1 MKIKS
6 FLFAASVCLLAFLVA
21 CSSVEPKNW
30 IVKIGSNYITPEDVN
45 LGIRNLPLETRQQ
58 ITQDNQE
65 QVIQTILN
73 NAIQKEI
80 IYQEALAEKID
91 ENEDFQKLMTQLNQ
105 QYEFQKRQ
113 TYVDFL
119 LMQKADQ
126 NIQVTNEEALNL
138 YNNNINFFK
147 EREERQIAHILVSN
161 KAEADSIYKRL
172 YNGEDFGN
180 LAKSQSIHTITA
192 PSGGII
198 GYISKGSG
206 ILPELEDTSFKLQ
219 KNGFFAKPVK
229 TDLGWHI
236 VKLID
241 KRTVKART
249 YDEVKELLANELVKQ
264 KVNQARVD
272 YYNSIKDKYELL
284 NRSPEGSEQAN
295 ASNK

>member
-1 MKIKS
+1 MKIKP
-6 FLFAASVCLLAFLVA
+6 FLFAASVCSLAFLVA

-30 IVKIGSNYITPEDVN
+30 IVKIGSNYITPQDVN
-45 LGIRNLPLETRQQ
+45 IGIRNLPLETRQQ
-58 ITQDNQE
+58 INQE
-65 QVIQTILN
+65 NQQQVIQTILN

-80 IYQEALAEKID
+80 IYQEALSEKID
-91 ENEDFQKLMTQLNQ
+91 ENEDFQKLLTQLNQ

-161 KAEADSIYKRL
+161 EAEANSIYKKL

-180 LAKSQSIHTITA
+180 LAKSQSIHTVTA
-192 PSGGII
+192 PNGGVI

-206 ILPELEDTSFKLQ
+206 LLPELENTAFKLQ
-219 KNGFFAKPVK
+219 KNGFFAKPIK

-241 KRTVKART
+241 KRIVKART

-264 KVNQARVD
+264 KVNQARVN

-284 NRSPEGSEQAN
+284 NRTPEGSEQAN